1 MENDKQVILYIF
13 VIAVLNGFYYVVIG
27 NYGALLYFIL
37 SLAVGYFVIFP
48 KSFFRALDIAR
59 NKAGALHCGMVSS
72 VPHHNS
78 PPEPTATNTE
88 SQSQSQEK
96 EIKQN
101 STNKEYIL

>member
-72 VPHHNS
+72 VPHTDRKA
-78 PPEPTATNTE
+78 EPIRADTE
-88 SQSQSQEK
+88 GERESKEK

-101 STNKEYIL
+101 STNKTYIL